1 MMIVTIIII
10 AIIWTIVIMI
20 VIIIIIFITITIF
33 ETTYSKTI
41 LENNIVQIEPQP
53 AAIVFNNL
61 SQYSRRIK

>member
-10 AIIWTIVIMI
+10 AIIWTIVII
-20 VIIIIIFITITIF
+20 VIIIIIIITITIF

-41 LENNIVQIEPQP
+41 LENNIEIKPQP
-53 AAIVFNNL
+53 AATDFNNL

>member
-1 MMIVTIIII
+1 MIVTIIII
-10 AIIWTIVIMI
+10 AIIWTIVII
-20 VIIIIIFITITIF
+20 VIIIIIIITITIF